1 MPSSTS
7 ANMLTLVHAS
17 SSGVTQWFP
26 DACKTPS
33 PAGPVPIPYPNIA
46 MSSDTADG
54 STTVKVDGNPIMLQG
69 SNFKMSSGD
78 EAGAAMGV
86 ASNKIKGKAEPVNQ
100 SMDVKVDGKGV
111 FRLTDPMTHNAGST
125 PNGGG
130 LPVVQPPN
138 PTIPTQN
145 EACKKTKEK
154 KKEQQAA
161 STSWGDCGILGAHRG
176 PIQAVATEQQVI
188 IYFRRTKPECAK
200 WIGAKHMPKPH
211 SVLAG
216 TTIVGGKTKK
226 TQAWLDQHF
235 RRMDPLERRVYPR
248 FTSLMG
254 TNLTYSRRGRDY
266 IGIVGVT
273 EDGVDLGKPLKGFGT
288 GMSGSDYD
296 GKWITGDYDLF
307 QVLNAGFK
315 CQETCER
322 GSKFAQI
329 QTEINKRIKWDAIQ
343 HGPQAQWAPKEGELD
358 PDVELFD
365 MRQVLKGALRGDMS
379 KLKVQI
385 TAGETPRSLNTLD
398 TNVTV
403 VAGDGAMTLKDEQDL
418 VDSLI
423 CQECDK

>member
-17 SSGVTQWFP
+17 SSGMTQWFP
-26 DACKTPS
+26 DACKTPT

-78 EAGAAMGV
+78 EAGSAMGV

-130 LPVVQPPN
+130 TPTVQPPN
-138 PTIPTQN
+138 PTIPKQP
-145 EACKKTKEK
+145 EACRKTKAK

-161 STSWGDCGILGAHRG
+161 STSWGDCGIIGAHRG
-176 PIQAVATEQQVI
+176 VIQSVVTEQQVI
-188 IYFRRTKPECAK
+188 IYFRRTKSECGK

-216 TTIVGGKTKK
+216 TTIVGGKTAN
-226 TQAWLDQHF
+226 TQKWLDNHF

-248 FTSLMG
+248 STSLMG
-254 TNLTYSRRGRDY
+254 TNMFYSRRGRDY

-273 EDGVDLGKPLKGFGT
+273 SDGMDKGKPLKGFGT
-288 GMSGSDYD
+288 GMSGNDYD
-296 GKWITGDYDLF
+296 NKWITGDYDLF
-307 QVLNAGFK
+307 QVLKAGFN
-315 CQETCER
+315 CQEVCQT

-329 QTEINKRIKWDAIQ
+329 QSEINKRIKWDAIQ
-343 HGPQAQWAPKEGELD
+343 HGPQAQWVPYEGELA

-365 MRQVLKGALRGDMS
+365 MRDVLRGALQGDTS

-385 TAGETPRSLNTLD
+385 TGGDSPRFLNTLD
-398 TNVTV
+398 TQVTV

-418 VDSLI
+418 VESLI
-423 CQECDK
+423 CQECDQ

>member
-17 SSGVTQWFP
+17 SNGITQWFP
-26 DACKTPS
+26 DACKTPT

-54 STTVKVDGNPIMLQG
+54 SSTVKVDGNPIMLQG
-69 SNFKMSSGD
+69 SNFKMSTGD
-78 EAGAAMGV
+78 EPGSAMGV

-145 EACKKTKEK
+145 EACKKTKAK

-161 STSWGDCGILGAHRG
+161 STSWGDCGIIGAHRG
-176 PIQAVATEQQVI
+176 PIQAVATEQRVI
-188 IYFRRTKPECAK
+188 LYLRRTKPQCAK
-200 WIGAKHMPKPH
+200 WISAKHMPKPH
-211 SVLAG
+211 SVLEG
-216 TTIVGGKTKK
+216 TTIIPGKLAATK
-226 TQAWLDQHF
+226 AWLEQHF
-235 RRMDPLERRVYPR
+235 ARMSPAEQALQPPMAA
-248 FTSLMG
+248 LNW
-254 TNLTYSRRGRDY
+254 TNKFYSSRAEDF
-266 IGIVGVT
+266 IGVVGVT
-273 EDGVDLGKPLKGFGT
+273 SDGADMGKPLPGFGT
-288 GMSGSDYD
+288 GMSGTSYE

-307 QVLNAGFK
+307 QVLNASFN
-315 CQETCER
+315 CQEVCES

-329 QTEINKRIKWDAIQ
+329 QSEINKRIKWDAIQ
-343 HGPQAQWAPKEGELD
+343 HGPQAQWVPKPGELK
-358 PDVELFD
+358 PGVPSFN
-365 MRQVLKGALRGDMS
+365 MRNVLKGALRGDTS
-379 KLKVQI
+379 ALKVQI
-385 TAGETPRSLNTLD
+385 TVGDNPRFLNTLD
-398 TNVTV
+398 TAVTV

-423 CQECDK
+423 CMECDK